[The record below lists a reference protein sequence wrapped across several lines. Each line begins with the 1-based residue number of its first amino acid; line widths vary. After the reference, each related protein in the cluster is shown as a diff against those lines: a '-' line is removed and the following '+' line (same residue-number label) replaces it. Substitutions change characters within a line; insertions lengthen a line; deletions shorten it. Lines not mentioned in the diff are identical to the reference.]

1 MSLGSQVK
9 QLREEQHWTQG
20 ELARRIGGTQRNIS
34 AIERGETK
42 LPSAKLLRRLAD
54 TFNVPETRFLQL
66 AGYIPEQAAESLP
79 GRPVDSE
86 LDRLARMWPTLDG
99 DEREH
104 IRYAVRGLMHMIWER
119 RGERE

>member
-20 ELARRIGGTQRNIS
+20 ELAGRVGSTQTNIS
-34 AIERGETK
+34 AIERGRNKMLSVE
-42 LPSAKLLRRLAD
+42 LLRRLAD
-54 TFNVPETRFLQL
+54 TFNVPETRFLQA
-66 AGYIPEQAAESLP
+66 AGYIPEQPVESLP
-79 GRPVDSE
+79 GRPMDSE

-104 IRYAVRGLMHMIWER
+104 IRYVVRGLIHMILER
-119 RGERE
+119 RRERE